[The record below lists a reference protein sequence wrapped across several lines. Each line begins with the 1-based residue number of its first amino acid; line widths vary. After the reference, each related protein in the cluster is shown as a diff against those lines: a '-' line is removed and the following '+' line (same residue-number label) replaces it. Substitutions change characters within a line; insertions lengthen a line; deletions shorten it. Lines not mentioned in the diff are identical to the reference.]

1 MPGIWRCECCS
12 KSELNTWA
20 SAKWNFWTQSD
31 WMQWANASRNWI
43 PNKSWQ
49 SSFWKTCSTVG
60 NEATNWQ
67 TPCLETNDSLKHAL
81 WVDSGAI
88 LVIFILCFFAYLYLK
103 LVVLNPQST
112 INKNMKATL
121 LNCRKSGLGSHATHF
136 MRLYAYLASLH
147 VSILS
152 CAAWCCIYL
161 CMHWDWQTAE
171 RFANTNAQL
180 AVAIK
185 IHLTPWFQCE
195 LLTSVDEMLHL
206 SLSLSLS
213 PACMAN
219 V

>member
-12 KSELNTWA
+12 KSELSTWA

-88 LVIFILCFFAYLYLK
+88 LVISILCFFAYLYLK
-103 LVVLNPQST
+103 LVVLNPQSA

-121 LNCRKSGLGSHATHF
+121 LNCWKSGLGSHATHC
-136 MRLYAYLASLH
+136 MRFFAYLASFH

-195 LLTSVDEMLHL
+195 LLTSVDEMLHF
-206 SLSLSLS
+206 SLSL
-213 PACMAN
+213 
-219 V
+219 